1 MNKTHN
7 LDLALLRAFVEVADT
22 GSMSVASVNLHLTQ
36 GAVSQRIKRL
46 EAFLDC
52 QLLLRDTQGSRL
64 TAKGKSLLPDARRLL
79 RMHDAFCASI
89 GGRES
94 AASVRLG
101 LPFDMA
107 GAPLAHLLK
116 AFSNAFPRVE
126 VKIFSASSTDLDQAF
141 TNGKLDLV
149 ISQGPTNVELG
160 ERLAVDQLV
169 WLGNEVTAAQRPL
182 ALCFLTANCAFRD
195 TVFQRLDEEG
205 IVGKMVFENAS
216 ADTTLTMVRNGLAVT
231 PWLQRLA
238 PEDIILPLPDCG
250 LPTLPEFAVRLQSL
264 DDATRPVSDLADLIR
279 DHFKRS
285 DISLSEEMV
294 GIS

>member
-46 EAFLDC
+46 EEFLAC

-64 TAKGKSLLPDARRLL
+64 TWKGQSLLPDARRLL

-107 GAPLAHLLK
+107 GAPLAPLLK
-116 AFSNAFPRVE
+116 AFSNAFPRAE
-126 VKIFSASSTDLDQAF
+126 VKIFSAASMDLDQAF
-141 TNGKLDLV
+141 ANGKLDLV
-149 ISQGPTNVELG
+149 LSQGPINVELG
-160 ERLAVDQLV
+160 ERLTVDQLL
-169 WLGNEVTAAQRPL
+169 WLGNEATAAQRPL
-182 ALCFLTANCAFRD
+182 SLCFLTANCAFRD
-195 TVFQRLDEEG
+195 TVLQRLGEEG
-205 IVGKMVFENAS
+205 IVGRMVFENTS
-216 ADTTLTMVRNGLAVT
+216 VDTTLTMVRSGLAVT
-231 PWLQRLA
+231 PWLRSLA
-238 PEDIILPLPDCG
+238 PEGLILSLPDCG
-250 LPTLPEFAVRLQSL
+250 LPTLPEFAVRLQMVDNASS
-264 DDATRPVSDLADLIR
+264 PISDLADLIR
-279 DHFKRS
+279 DYFKRS
-285 DISLSEEMV
+285 DI
-294 GIS
+294 

>member
-7 LDLALLRAFVEVADT
+7 LDLALLRAFVEVADA
-22 GSMSVASVNLHLTQ
+22 GSMSIASVNLHLTQ

-46 EAFLDC
+46 EAFLGC
-52 QLLLRDTQGSRL
+52 QLLLRDTQGSSL
-64 TAKGKSLLPDARRLL
+64 TSIGTSLLPDARRLL
-79 RMHDAFCASI
+79 RIHDAFCTSI
-89 GGRES
+89 GGRET

-107 GAPLAHLLK
+107 GAPLAPLLK
-116 AFSNAFPRVE
+116 DFSTAFPRAE

-149 ISQGPTNVELG
+149 LSQGPVDVELG

-169 WLGNEVTAAQRPL
+169 WLGNEATAAQRPL

-195 TVFQRLDEEG
+195 TVFQRLGEEG
-205 IVGKMVFENAS
+205 IVGKMVFENTS

-231 PWLQRLA
+231 PWLRSLA
-238 PEDIILPLPDCG
+238 PEDIILSLADCG
-250 LPTLPEFAVRLQSL
+250 LPTLPEFAVRLQSV
-264 DDATRPVSDLADLIR
+264 DHASRPISGLADLIR

-285 DISLSEEMV
+285 
-294 GIS
+294 GI